1 MLKRL
6 RDLTSRGII
15 YLVAIAIGFAFS
27 FLLVSIS
34 WNTALEREENSFQ
47 YDSRVLQQLIEQS
60 FTNANDVVED
70 ITVYMETQNDINVEN
85 FALYTDSFLERHQ
98 FIESIN
104 YIDYDRSYF
113 PATLKLK
120 FQNKRNKNQISTKEH
135 YFLSESFREAIEYSY
150 RESEVSSSAP
160 VARNNNVENIWLLK
174 TVAKE
179 SKLPRISGY
188 EYDFSGIIAIN
199 LKPDVML
206 QNLYS
211 KNNLDIL
218 IYKDTENQIGRQLVF
233 TKNSVLEDAFDM
245 RSFISQNRV
254 QLPLYTI
261 NTEIQQKV
269 YWQDIKK
276 STIYIS
282 ALIGFGVT
290 LLLIALIR
298 SREQRNKELA
308 SRNIVIETQVEE
320 QTKELAVARDQALE
334 AVKIKA
340 DFLASMSHEIRT
352 PLNAIT
358 GMADLLAETKLNE
371 EQHKYVDVFRKAG
384 DALLSLVNDIL
395 DLSKLEAEQLQ
406 LEEIPFNLFELLEE
420 TSDIYALKAA
430 EKNIDLVCD
439 IDLNLRRYRIGD
451 PSRLRQIILNLISN
465 AIKFTEKGNIVV
477 HAKSSK
483 DNEESVRFCVSDT
496 GIGIK
501 KDKLES
507 IFASFTQADS
517 STTRKYGGT
526 GLGLTISKSLVE
538 MMLGKIW
545 VESNYGN
552 GSQFYFDVNLPLQN
566 KKVEDKKFS
575 QEISVAIFD
584 DDKLHAN
591 TLYNILQKFS
601 AEATVYSSLENDF
614 NELGKH
620 QLLFIDS
627 LLFIKHKE
635 KVLKQIGTKKVILVV
650 RPDLFSL
657 HFESLKK
664 EGMEGFLHKPI
675 KINDVYKEVER
686 KLGTSD
692 ITEREKRKEQSLDDN
707 KRYKIL
713 LVEDNPDNRLL
724 IKAYLKK
731 MPYQIIEAEN
741 GEIALSLFK
750 TSDFDLVLM
759 DVQMPVMDGHT
770 ATKLIRE
777 YEVTNNKQQTPIVS
791 LTAHAIKEEI
801 DKCFEAGCNMHL
813 SKPVKKALLNEMI
826 KDLLTNQ
833 T

>member
-1 MLKRL
+1 MPKRL
-6 RDLTSRGII
+6 RDLTSRGIV
-15 YLVAIAIGFAFS
+15 YLVAIAIGLAFS

-70 ITVYMETQNDINVEN
+70 ITVYIATLNDVRAED
-85 FALYTDSFLERHQ
+85 FTLYTDSFLERHQ

-104 YIDYDRSYF
+104 YIVYDRSYF

-120 FQNKRNKNQISTKEH
+120 FQNKRNKNQTSIREH

-160 VARNNNVENIWLLK
+160 VARNNSVENIWLLK
-174 TVAKE
+174 TVSEK
-179 SKLPRISGY
+179 SNLPRISGY
-188 EYDFSGIIAIN
+188 EYNFSGVIAIN
-199 LKPDVML
+199 LKADVML

-233 TKNSVLEDAFDM
+233 TKKSSIEDAFDM
-245 RSFISQNRV
+245 RSFVSQNRV

-269 YWQDIKK
+269 YWHDIQKN
-276 STIYIS
+276 TMYIS

-308 SRNIVIETQVEE
+308 SRNVVIETQVEE

-371 EQHKYVDVFRKAG
+371 EQNKYVDVFRKAG

-430 EKNIDLVCD
+430 EKNIDLICD
-439 IDLNLRRYRIGD
+439 IDLKLKRYRIGD

-465 AIKFTEKGNIVV
+465 AIKFTEKGNIVIHV
-477 HAKSSK
+477 TKLE
-483 DNEESVRFCVSDT
+483 NEDKALSFCVSDT

-501 KDKLES
+501 KDKLDS

-526 GLGLTISKSLVE
+526 GLGLTISKRLVE
-538 MMLGKIW
+538 MMEGEIW
-545 VESNYGN
+545 VESIYGE
-552 GSQFYFDVNLPLQN
+552 GSDFYFTVKLPLQEKSLE
-566 KKVEDKKFS
+566 KKIFS
-575 QEISVAIFD
+575 KHLSIAVIDENELSAKV
-584 DDKLHAN
+584 LE
-591 TLYNILQKFS
+591 NILCEFS
-601 AEATVYSSLENDF
+601 AEVKKYTATNSFSEMMESHDLFFIESMFFLENKDF
-614 NELGKH
+614 ILSS
-620 QLLFIDS
+620 IDKEA
-627 LLFIKHKE
+627 LILYIKPDVFNQHFQT
-635 KVLKQIGTKKVILVV
+635 LK
-650 RPDLFSL
+650 R
-657 HFESLKK
+657 
-664 EGMEGFLHKPI
+664 EGVSGFLHKPV
-675 KINDVYKEVER
+675 KINKVYEVVEAKIGTASSKEVDETIE
-686 KLGTSD
+686 LTP
-692 ITEREKRKEQSLDDN
+692 IN
-707 KRYKIL
+707 VHRYKIL

-724 IKAYLKK
+724 IQAYLKK
-731 MPYQIIEAEN
+731 MPYDIVEAEN

-750 TSDFDLVLM
+750 KDNFDLVLM

-770 ATKLIRE
+770 ATRLIRE
-777 YEVTNNKQQTPIVS
+777 YEITHSKQQTPIIS

-801 DKCFEAGCNMHL
+801 DKCFDAGCNMHL

-826 KDLLTNQ
+826 KDLLVE
-833 T
+833 

>member
-1 MLKRL
+1 MPKRL
-6 RDLTSRGII
+6 RDLTSRGIV
-15 YLVAIAIGFAFS
+15 YLVAIAIGLAFS

-70 ITVYMETQNDINVEN
+70 ITVYIATLNDVRAED
-85 FALYTDSFLERHQ
+85 FTLYTDSFLERHQ

-104 YIDYDRSYF
+104 YIVYDRSYF

-120 FQNKRNKNQISTKEH
+120 FQNKRNKNQTSIREH

-160 VARNNNVENIWLLK
+160 VARNNSVENIWLLK
-174 TVAKE
+174 TVSEK
-179 SKLPRISGY
+179 SNLPRISGY
-188 EYDFSGIIAIN
+188 EYNFSGVIAIN
-199 LKPDVML
+199 LKADVML

-233 TKNSVLEDAFDM
+233 TKKSSIEDAFDM
-245 RSFISQNRV
+245 RSFVSQNRV

-269 YWQDIKK
+269 YWHDIQKN
-276 STIYIS
+276 TMYIS

-308 SRNIVIETQVEE
+308 SRNVVIETQVEE

-371 EQHKYVDVFRKAG
+371 EQNKYVDVFRKAG

-430 EKNIDLVCD
+430 EKNIDLICD
-439 IDLNLRRYRIGD
+439 IDLKLKRYRIGD

-465 AIKFTEKGNIVV
+465 AIKFTEKGNIVIHV
-477 HAKSSK
+477 TKLE
-483 DNEESVRFCVSDT
+483 NEDKALSFCVSDT

-501 KDKLES
+501 KDKLDS

-526 GLGLTISKSLVE
+526 GLGLTISKRLVE
-538 MMLGKIW
+538 MMEGEIW
-545 VESNYGN
+545 VESIYGE
-552 GSQFYFDVNLPLQN
+552 GSDFYFTVKLPLQEKSLE
-566 KKVEDKKFS
+566 KKIFS
-575 QEISVAIFD
+575 KHLSIAVIDENELSAKV
-584 DDKLHAN
+584 LE
-591 TLYNILQKFS
+591 NILCEFS
-601 AEATVYSSLENDF
+601 AEVKKYTATNSFSEMMESHDLFFIESMFFLENKDF
-614 NELGKH
+614 ILSS
-620 QLLFIDS
+620 IDKEA
-627 LLFIKHKE
+627 LILYIKPDVFNQHFQT
-635 KVLKQIGTKKVILVV
+635 LK
-650 RPDLFSL
+650 R
-657 HFESLKK
+657 
-664 EGMEGFLHKPI
+664 EGVSGFLHKPV
-675 KINDVYKEVER
+675 KINKVYEVVESKIGTASSKEVDETIE
-686 KLGTSD
+686 LTP
-692 ITEREKRKEQSLDDN
+692 IN
-707 KRYKIL
+707 VHRYKIL

-724 IKAYLKK
+724 IQAYLKK
-731 MPYQIIEAEN
+731 MPYDIVEAEN

-750 TSDFDLVLM
+750 KDNFDLVLM

-770 ATKLIRE
+770 ATRLIRE
-777 YEVTNNKQQTPIVS
+777 YEITHSKQQTPIIS

-801 DKCFEAGCNMHL
+801 DKCFDAGCNMHL

-826 KDLLTNQ
+826 KDLLVE
-833 T
+833 